1 MDKHK
6 AKLQTWP
13 FGEIESSLVQVQ
25 FRGLRR
31 KLPISLKP
39 GWQCT
44 HPELAD
50 VLCLPGRAAM
60 SPAVTRGH
68 ALPLAA
74 WLRLAEQ
81 HKQQPRCH
89 WAAAPETSSQT
100 SANGARLYD
109 VRSALSKPDSAE
121 LLVAPHPPST
131 AGAGFGHLSNPS
143 ASTSGEHIAPGLG
156 QPNPFPSPQRKG
168 KEGGRLWAWVI
179 SCS

>member
-60 SPAVTRGH
+60 SPVVTRGH

-89 WAAAPETSSQT
+89 
-100 SANGARLYD
+100 
-109 VRSALSKPDSAE
+109 
-121 LLVAPHPPST
+121 
-131 AGAGFGHLSNPS
+131 
-143 ASTSGEHIAPGLG
+143 
-156 QPNPFPSPQRKG
+156 
-168 KEGGRLWAWVI
+168 
-179 SCS
+179 